1 MSLTKVNVNELSY
14 AVMAA
19 LAEYGQIV
27 SDDVKDAV
35 KVTTSDCLKDIK
47 ANAKAYGWK
56 KYPDTWTSK
65 IEPIRTGGFTGI
77 CYARNGGYQIAHLLE
92 NKHALRGGGTSTAY
106 PHIRPAEEAAEG
118 RLLKL
123 IRQKIGG

>member
-35 KVTTSDCLKDIK
+35 KVTTMECVKDIK
-47 ANAKAYGWK
+47 TRAKGYGWK

-77 CYARNGGYQIAHLLE
+77 CYARDGGYQIAHLLE
-92 NKHALRGGGTSTAY
+92 NSHAKRNGGSSRAF
-106 PHIRPAEEAAEG
+106 PHIRPAEQAAED